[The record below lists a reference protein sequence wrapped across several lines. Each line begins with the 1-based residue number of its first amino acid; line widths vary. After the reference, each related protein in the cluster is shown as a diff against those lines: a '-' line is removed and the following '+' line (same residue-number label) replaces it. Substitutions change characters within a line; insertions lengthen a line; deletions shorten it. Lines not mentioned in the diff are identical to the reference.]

1 MPLPIRDIRML
12 VTESGDV
19 PFEVWLASILDF
31 RLQAAVDA
39 RLTRIM
45 DGNFGDHKSVGDG
58 VYELRIHK
66 GPGLRVY
73 YALEGQQVVL
83 LIGGGS
89 KKTQIKDIKNA
100 KLLWEE
106 YRNAH

>member
-1 MPLPIRDIRML
+1 M
-12 VTESGDV
+12 
-19 PFEVWLASILDF
+19 
-31 RLQAAVDA
+31 DA

-73 YALEGQQVVL
+73 YALEGEQVVL